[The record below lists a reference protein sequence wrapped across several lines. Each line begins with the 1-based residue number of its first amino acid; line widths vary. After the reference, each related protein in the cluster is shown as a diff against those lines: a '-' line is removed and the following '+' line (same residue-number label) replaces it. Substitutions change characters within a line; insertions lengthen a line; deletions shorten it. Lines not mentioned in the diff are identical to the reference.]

1 MIDKNLKIYDDVCTG
16 CSACVEACNHPDEN
30 NILPIQLIKNNKTL
44 FVPRID
50 DAICTTCMACYK
62 ACPTEDK
69 LFNTELTY
77 EIYKE
82 KVGECFYGYS
92 LDEEHRYNAATAGI
106 TTEIASLLLE
116 MGYVDGVLSSYQ
128 DKNNQIITKI
138 FTDTKKVKE
147 TRGSIYRQVPL
158 LNGLIEKIKVGNH
171 KKVLVIGLS
180 CHIEGLKTLHK
191 TNRYLKKNVEFI
203 TIALFCKQTKTE
215 KFSNAIREILHADKN
230 EKISF
235 RGEGWPGYMKISEE
249 KKLKVGTRQI
259 GRLWPSFA
267 FAPSY
272 CLTCSDPLGLIADIS
287 VGDAWIDKYAKDKK
301 GSSLFIAN
309 TPLGVEVIENLKNSQ
324 KIHIEKEKKENVL
337 DSQNPMYTYIKTSFI
352 DARISFIR
360 EKKFKNIEIP
370 RSYKNILKLIK
381 INKTIQELDFMKK
394 MPKIAI
400 RIYNRV
406 YGIFLKVLSK

>member
-116 MGYVDGVLSSYQ
+116 IGYVDGVLSSYQ
-128 DKNNQIITKI
+128 DENNQIVTKI

-158 LNGLIEKIKVGNH
+158 LNGLVEKIKAGNY

-191 TNRYLKKNVEFI
+191 INRYLKKNVEFI

-215 KFSNAIREILHADKN
+215 KFSNAIRGILHADKN

-324 KIHIEKEKKENVL
+324 KIHIEKEKRENVL
-337 DSQNPMYTYIKTSFI
+337 DSQNPMYTYIKTSYI

-360 EKKFKNIEIP
+360 GEKFKNLEIP
-370 RSYKNILKLIK
+370 KNYKNILKLIK
-381 INKTIQELDFMKK
+381 VNKTIQELDFMKK

-400 RIYNRV
+400 RIYNRI
-406 YGIFLKVLSK
+406 YGIFLKVLTK

>member
-324 KIHIEKEKKENVL
+324 KIHIEKEKRENVL
-337 DSQNPMYTYIKTSFI
+337 DSQNPMYTYIKTSYI

-360 EKKFKNIEIP
+360 GEKFKNLEIP
-370 RSYKNILKLIK
+370 KNYKNILKLIK
-381 INKTIQELDFMKK
+381 VNKTIQELDFMKK